1 MNRFQNQAA
10 ERMTEFRICDSESVQ
25 YKLLHQIRTGAMSS
39 RDLDKLQAQCM
50 KELHQ
55 LRSELDSLLEELREM
70 VRQSG
75 RYPKKERSVA

>member
-1 MNRFQNQAA
+1 MNRFQKQEV

-25 YKLLHQIRTGAMSS
+25 YKLLHQIRTGAMST
-39 RDLDKLQAQCM
+39 RDLDKLQAQCT

-55 LRSELDSLLEELREM
+55 LRSELDLLLEELREI

-75 RYPKKERSVA
+75 RYPKRERSVA